1 MEQELE
7 QEEVLIM
14 KAVVHCISRN
24 YYNSSSS
31 SSPQLLML
39 AIYILMLL
47 LLLLLLRLSSLH
59 VLQSNPSSDCVIQVT
74 ASCICTVLKA
84 SCIMAF
90 SQRQMEEKL
99 IY

>member
-39 AIYILMLL
+39 AIYILM
-47 LLLLLLRLSSLH
+47 LLLLLRLSSLH

>member
-39 AIYILMLL
+39 AIYILM